1 MKDKSNSEI
10 LKRILNLRL
19 QHRYSQEYMA
29 HQLSISQ
36 NAYSKLERGLTNL
49 NLERL
54 REIADIFGVSMRDL
68 MGDLSELP
76 RIGQRKPTEP
86 ACSPYF
92 TSQNNFVVA
101 SSPPIADAAA
111 SRCAGFR
118 VCSLIG

>member
-10 LKRILNLRL
+10 LKRILYLRL

-54 REIADIFGVSMRDL
+54 RDIADIFGVSMRDL
-68 MGDLSELP
+68 VGDLSELP
-76 RIGQRKPTEP
+76 RIGQRKPK
-86 ACSPYF
+86 
-92 TSQNNFVVA
+92 
-101 SSPPIADAAA
+101 
-111 SRCAGFR
+111 
-118 VCSLIG
+118 

>member
-68 MGDLSELP
+68 MSDLSELP
-76 RIGQRKPTEP
+76 RIGQRKPK
-86 ACSPYF
+86 
-92 TSQNNFVVA
+92 
-101 SSPPIADAAA
+101 
-111 SRCAGFR
+111 
-118 VCSLIG
+118 